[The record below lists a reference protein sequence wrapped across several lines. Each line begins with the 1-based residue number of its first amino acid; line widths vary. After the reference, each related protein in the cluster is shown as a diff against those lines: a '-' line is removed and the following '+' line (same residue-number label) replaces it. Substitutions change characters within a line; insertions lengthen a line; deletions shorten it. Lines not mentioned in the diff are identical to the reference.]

1 MWQDDCNFMTL
12 CFVPQRANFS
22 IREYL
27 LLHYAISEHDRS
39 RQLWEMVRR
48 LEIFMKYTNSKP
60 CHFRMAYS
68 LRTLL
73 LVRFQRMRLLQVL
86 FWIATSKNSNP
97 LSHDDVNKAIRL
109 TGLTDRKI
117 RGANECS
124 IFSPTISPLHSHF
137 SHLAEDVT

>member
-1 MWQDDCNFMTL
+1 MPLSNGLFAAHTSACT
-12 CFVPQRANFS
+12 FS
-22 IREYL
+22 KNAFASGSFL
-27 LLHYAISEHDRS
+27 D
-39 RQLWEMVRR
+39 
-48 LEIFMKYTNSKP
+48 T
-60 CHFRMAYS
+60 
-68 LRTLL
+68 
-73 LVRFQRMRLLQVL
+73 
-86 FWIATSKNSNP
+86 IATSKNSNP